1 MLVCSTVLHYTPS
14 NVAHRWL
21 LTCSILFGELQLGQ
35 HLQLLRRMFSG
46 GAGDFL
52 DAFTSRLMAAAAA
65 PSGLTAA
72 AVDAALEDAI
82 QVLFHD

>member
-1 MLVCSTVLHYTPS
+1 MVHS
-14 NVAHRWL
+14 L
-21 LTCSILFGELQLGQ
+21 LCSILFGELRLGK
-35 HLQLLRRMFSG
+35 HLQLLRRVFLG

-72 AVDAALEDAI
+72 AVDAALEDAL
-82 QVLFHD
+82 QVHFHDLRLCI